1 MASAMSLG
9 VYIENSLSVSDPE
22 IQIITSDRCVV
33 NPTASALFRWNERA
47 LKLAPQA
54 ATAGALLVSRFV
66 AGMTSEQ
73 VAHRRPPSTARRGSR
88 RPCRS
93 GPMAEPQAA
102 QTGTGPV
109 MIRQSPPA
117 EGGSGKRASSEPLRH
132 RDF

>member
-9 VYIENSLSVSDPE
+9 VYIENSLSVRDPE

-33 NPTASALFRWNERA
+33 NPTAIGLVPWNERA

-117 EGGSGKRASSEPLRH
+117 EGGAGKGASSEPLRH